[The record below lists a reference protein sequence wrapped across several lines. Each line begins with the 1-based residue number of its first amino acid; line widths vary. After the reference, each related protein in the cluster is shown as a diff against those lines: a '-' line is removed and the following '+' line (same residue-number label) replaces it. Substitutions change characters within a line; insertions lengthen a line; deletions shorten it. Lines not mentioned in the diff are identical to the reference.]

1 MVAAGILAG
10 ILMHDLIL
18 MTIIAKTR
26 VFLNRTI
33 IKWISVTAGFLLIG
47 FAVYF
52 AVEFFKS
59 VFEIG

>member
-1 MVAAGILAG
+1 
-10 ILMHDLIL
+10 MHDLIL